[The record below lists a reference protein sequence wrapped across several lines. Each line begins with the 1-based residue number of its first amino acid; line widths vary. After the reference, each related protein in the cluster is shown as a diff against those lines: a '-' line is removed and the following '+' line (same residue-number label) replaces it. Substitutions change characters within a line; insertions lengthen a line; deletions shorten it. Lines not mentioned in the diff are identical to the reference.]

1 MNIKLI
7 KILIMVSSLML
18 GTAHAAETECPTI
31 VSQSP
36 YITKTLQWLGL
47 EDCIVGVS
55 RYDKLDR
62 PHTGGVM
69 DPDGNMLS
77 LLEPQLWFTSD
88 WTPAQTQEQITPEET
103 HTIQLQGFAS
113 MTEIEENLRT
123 IGLAVGMTDIEQR
136 VQRFHTTWIE
146 GSAAI
151 GGGGRTALL
160 VSACSGAPYSFGKE
174 RWIAD
179 LFQHAGF
186 DIVETEKKIRHIRS
200 GEKIETLTELVEQLK
215 PQLLFSFERP
225 ESNGQCAYIHPRT
238 GIKIVHLN
246 SEQFLDPSP
255 TILEGLAA
263 LDKQKDQWKTP

>member
-1 MNIKLI
+1 MNTKLI
-7 KILIMVSSLML
+7 KILMMIASLML
-18 GTAHAAETECPTI
+18 GTAHAAETDCPTI

-62 PHTGGVM
+62 PHTGGVF

-88 WTPAQTQEQITPEET
+88 WTPAQTQQQITPAAT
-103 HTIQLQGFAS
+103 RTIQLQGFAS
-113 MTEIEENLRT
+113 MAEIEQNLRT
-123 IGLAVGMTDIEQR
+123 IGVAVGMTDIEQR
-136 VQRFHTTWIE
+136 VQRFHKAWVE

-151 GGGGRTALL
+151 DGGGRTALL

-174 RWIAD
+174 RWLTD

-186 DIVETEKKIRHIRS
+186 DIVETEKKIRLIHP
-200 GEKIETLTELVEQLK
+200 GEKIDTLTALIEELK
-215 PQLLFSFERP
+215 PDVLFSFERP
-225 ESNGQCAYIHPRT
+225 DQNGQCAYIYPKT
-238 GIKIVHLN
+238 GVKMVHLN
-246 SEQFLDPSP
+246 AEQFLDPSP
-255 TILEGLAA
+255 TLLEGLVA
-263 LDKQKDQWKTP
+263 LGKQQDQWKTP